1 MIIERSHLHEH
12 LYLFATSGNG
22 ILIGQPG
29 SGKTYELKSLSKRLH
44 EEKIPFFF
52 ITVDKLPVN
61 SDRQL
66 LDELDIEKPPDDPLF
81 DIFSY
86 LEEERLKRGRTTGIL
101 IFDSLDAARSPD
113 SQAYY
118 LDLIRRCISRLDNKW
133 NVIVSV
139 RIYDAKKSP
148 TLLSLF
154 PSKDL
159 TPCPITFI
167 RDDIGCRHFWIPGLD
182 DAEID
187 QAILQIPPLS
197 AVYDHA
203 SKEFKQL
210 VRIPFNLWLIENLM
224 SNRSQDINCS
234 GIQSETHLLK
244 LFWERRIFEG
254 YLGESKQVVLTR
266 ITREMVDKQSLSIR
280 KEAVF
285 DFSAD
290 EAWSQLL
297 STGILE
303 SSSNNQRISYSHNI
317 LFDYVVS
324 VLILEEDPDQFIEYL
339 NESTTRPIFLRPSLS
354 FFFTRLL
361 IDQHETFWEIYW
373 KISPTEKCHLRPFIQ
388 LLPTTT
394 VARGA
399 TDLAQLK
406 PLIERLRDGKNDAKN
421 AVRDI
426 LRALISVNV
435 ALKDALWLDFLD
447 LLSPYLDET
456 FAWDLAVYLNAILDR
471 AREGNDV
478 AFLQMCGKISREL
491 FTWVW
496 RKREKR
502 DKRYFD
508 NLGARWATYLVT
520 KTFDTDPVASKNLLK
535 EVLSLLKTE
544 SNFDI
549 SYIFWLTDETGQI
562 LESDPEFLKEI
573 YVAVFGHEETS
584 DEITALGSPVLPL
597 TSNRRQDYEVCI
609 FNLTKSFSKFI
620 ERAPPL
626 AAETAVWCIQESKR
640 VVPVRDQEEEYF
652 TFRGKDARYAQ
663 DGSIY
668 RDLKLPYIDD
678 TFKLADLL
686 FGHIQEL
693 AKSGDTEKIDDI
705 LDTFRDHVRSPIF
718 WRRLLRISTEYPDIF
733 SERVSELCT
742 ASPVLSHRD
751 TIYDVCQFI
760 EVAVDYLSPQQ
771 ILQIE
776 KTILKLPDGKEEPHR
791 ERMFEKYVKLLIGK
805 IPLRYLQTPDGR
817 AIRIDMEEKKEIPD
831 NIPPISHEAT
841 VEFYTREDWLTD
853 QGVDIKAPE
862 NQKLLECSQKF
873 ESFVE
878 RWQNEIPPTEDIHS
892 IYDTAHEAYSELNH
906 SPDLDRHVCNDA
918 WTNLARCVEAMSRG
932 IKDLDTIEFKFC
944 RQVLFDCA
952 VHEEPHYNPQYDS
965 QFTSPAWSPAP
976 RHSAAEG
983 LPWLAT
989 RRKDAK
995 IIEVIEQLTKD
1006 DVPSVRYLAT
1016 QELFRIWF
1024 KCPEE
1029 FWRIMQDIAK
1039 SEQNIVVQGAV
1050 CNSMRRFVKEDPER
1064 CVSTLNVLYKNI
1076 SRNEEEN
1083 VYPDE
1088 FLSMITG
1095 FVIAL
1100 DNAWAKGLMFSF
1112 LTDCKVYHA
1121 ETVKMISELT
1131 LYLKPHN
1138 LKNPEAQLVFFR
1150 AKDWLE
1156 SAIFHIAK
1164 AIEELHADCG
1174 NSPDKDNETAV
1185 RDLYQALDE
1194 IISRIYFSAGVFKQ
1208 GLNKEELSNEQQKE
1222 YYDSIK
1228 SILLSFLGA
1237 CEQSHVIISPHTAH
1251 HFIELM
1257 NGVLRYDPADVLDMS
1272 LRVIQISTPAGYN
1285 FDRMG
1290 MRETVKLCETILSDH
1305 KDLLSDEDSLKNL
1318 LDMLDIFVKA
1328 GWPEP
1333 LNLIWRLDEIY
1344 R

>member
-1 MIIERSHLHEH
+1 MIIERTRLREH
-12 LYLFATSGNG
+12 LYQFATSGNG

-29 SGKTYELKSLSKRLH
+29 SGKTYELKKLSKRLH
-44 EEKIPFFF
+44 EEGIPLVF
-52 ITVDKLPVN
+52 IAVDKLPIN

-66 LDELDIEKPPDDPLF
+66 LYELGIERPDDPLF

-86 LEEERLKRGRTTGIL
+86 LEEERLKKGRTTGIL
-101 IFDSLDAARSPD
+101 VFDSLDAARSPD

-118 LDLIRRCISRLDNKW
+118 LDLIRRCISRLNGKW

-154 PSKDL
+154 PSKDQ
-159 TPCPITFI
+159 TSYPISFT

-187 QAILQIPPLS
+187 QAILQIPSLS

-210 VRIPFNLWLIENLM
+210 VKIPFNLWLIENLM
-224 SNRSQDINCS
+224 SSRSQDINCS
-234 GIQSETHLLK
+234 AIQSETHLLK
-244 LFWERRIFEG
+244 LFWEWRVFEG
-254 YLGESKQVVLTR
+254 YLSESKQVVLTR
-266 ITREMVDKQSLSIR
+266 ITREMVDKQSLSVR

-297 STGILE
+297 STEILE

-317 LFDYVVS
+317 LFDYAVS
-324 VLILEEDPDQFIEYL
+324 VLILEEDPDQFIKYL
-339 NESTTRPIFLRPSLS
+339 SESTARPIFLRPSLT

-361 IDQHETFWEIYW
+361 IDQHETFWSIYW
-373 KISPTEKCHLRPFIQ
+373 KISPTEECHLRPFIQ

-394 VARGA
+394 VALGA
-399 TDLAQLK
+399 TDLAQLE
-406 PLIERLRDGKNDAKN
+406 PLIERLRDGKDDAKSAIRN
-421 AVRDI
+421 I
-426 LRALISVNV
+426 IRALISVNI
-435 ALKDALWLDFLD
+435 ALKDALWLDFLY
-447 LLSPYLDET
+447 LLSPHLDEA
-456 FAWDLAVYLNAILDR
+456 FSWDLAVYLNIILDR
-471 AREGNDV
+471 ARGANDADEV
-478 AFLQMCGKISREL
+478 LQKCGKVSREL
-491 FTWVW
+491 FIWVW
-496 RKREKR
+496 REREKR
-502 DKRYFD
+502 DKSYFD
-508 NLGARWATYLVT
+508 NLGGTWATSLVA
-520 KTFDTDPVASKNLLK
+520 KTFDTDPIASKNLLK
-535 EVLSLLKTE
+535 KVLSLPETE
-544 SNFDI
+544 SNFEI
-549 SYIFWLTDETGQI
+549 SYISRLTDETGQI

-597 TSNRRQDYEVCI
+597 TSNRRQDYDLCI
-609 FNLTKSFSKFI
+609 FNLTKDFSKFI
-620 ERAPPL
+620 ERAPSL
-626 AAETAVWCIQESKR
+626 AAETGIWCIQESKR
-640 VVPVRDQEEEYF
+640 VAPVRDQEEEYF
-652 TFRGKDARYAQ
+652 TFRGKDARYAP
-663 DGSIY
+663 DESIY
-668 RDLKLPYIDD
+668 WDSKPYIDD
-678 TFKLADLL
+678 IFELADLL

-693 AKSGDTEKIDDI
+693 AKSGDTEKIDEM

-718 WRRLLRISTEYPDIF
+718 WRRLLRISTEYPGVF

-742 ASPVLSHRD
+742 AKPVLSHRD

-760 EVAVDYLSPQQ
+760 EVAVEYFSPQQ

-776 KTILKLPDGKEEPHR
+776 KAILKLPDGEEEPHR
-791 ERMFEKYVKLLIGK
+791 EILFEKYVKRLIGR
-805 IPLRYLQTPDGR
+805 IPLCYLQTPDGQ
-817 AIRIDMEEKKEIPD
+817 AIRADMEEKNEIPT
-831 NIPPISHEAT
+831 NPPLISHEAT
-841 VEFYTREDWLTD
+841 IESYTQEDWLTD
-853 QGVDIKAPE
+853 LGVDIKASE
-862 NQKLLECSQKF
+862 NREFLKYSQKF

-878 RWQNEIPPTEDIHS
+878 LWQNKIPPTEDIRS
-892 IYDTAHEAYSELNH
+892 IYDTAHEAYSKLKH
-906 SPDLDRHVCNDA
+906 SPDLDRRVCNAA
-918 WTNLARCVEAMSRG
+918 WTNLARCVETMSRG
-932 IKDLDTIEFKFC
+932 VKDPYSIEFKFC

-989 RRKDAK
+989 RHKDAK
-995 IIEVIEQLTKD
+995 VIEVIEQLTKD
-1006 DVPSVRYLAT
+1006 AVPSVRYLAT

-1050 CNSMRRFVKEDPER
+1050 CNNVGRFVRKDPER
-1064 CVSTLNVLYKNI
+1064 CVDILNILYKTI
-1076 SRNEEEN
+1076 SRNEEET
-1083 VYPDE
+1083 VYPNG

-1095 FVIAL
+1095 FAIAL
-1100 DNAWAKGLMFSF
+1100 DNAWAKDLTFSF
-1112 LTDCKVYHA
+1112 LTGCKVYHA
-1121 ETVKMISELT
+1121 ETVKLIFEST
-1131 LYLKPHN
+1131 SYLKPHN
-1138 LKNPEAQLVFFR
+1138 LKNLEVQQIFCR

-1164 AIEELHADCG
+1164 AIEELYADCG
-1174 NSPDKDNETAV
+1174 NSPDRDNKTAI

-1194 IISRIYFSAGVFKQ
+1194 IITRIYFSAGVFKQ
-1208 GLNKEELSNEQQKE
+1208 GSNKDKLSSELQIK
-1222 YYDSIK
+1222 YYYSVK
-1228 SILLSFLGA
+1228 PILLSFLDA
-1237 CEQSHVIISPHTAH
+1237 CEQSRVIISPHTAH
-1251 HFIELM
+1251 YFIELM
-1257 NGVLRYDPADVLDMS
+1257 NGVLRYDPPGILDMS
-1272 LRVIQISTPAGYN
+1272 LRVIRASTPAGYN

-1305 KDLLSDEDSLKNL
+1305 KDLLSDENSLKNL